1 MLRIRTVSA
10 AALTAATLILA
21 VSGASAQ
28 TASSE
33 QPSKPMPLLAGLTPP
48 HTAKT
53 HKTKAHD
60 ANAHETK
67 AISHAKVAHK
77 KTAVRTV
84 RKPAHAPV
92 VAAAQAMDTA
102 APPVDA
108 QDALP
113 APAQAEQAQPAQL
126 NNAAASSTSD
136 AIPAPDDSGPN
147 SVVMNGQ
154 SVEIAS
160 PDYLNDIDRTAGDG
174 LPAASAPAQSDSA
187 DAAPAS
193 RSVFAAPA
201 HKEGSRV
208 GSASW
213 IAQMLA
219 AIGGAA
225 AAGTVAWFLIGT
237 GPVRIYG

>member
-1 MLRIRTVSA
+1 MLRIRTVCA

-21 VSGASAQ
+21 ASGASAQ

-33 QPSKPMPLLAGLTPP
+33 QPGKPMPLLAGLTPP

-53 HKTKAHD
+53 RTTKAHE
-60 ANAHETK
+60 AKTHEAK

-84 RKPAHAPV
+84 RKSAHAPI
-92 VAAAQAMDTA
+92 VAAAQATDAA
-102 APPVDA
+102 APPVNA
-108 QDALP
+108 QDTWP
-113 APAQAEQAQPAQL
+113 APAQAEQAQPAQQ

-136 AIPAPDDSGPN
+136 AIPASDDPN

-174 LPAASAPAQSDSA
+174 FPAASAPAQSDSA

-193 RSVFAAPA
+193 RAVFAAPA

-208 GSASW
+208 GSVSW

>member
-1 MLRIRTVSA
+1 MLRIRTVCA

-21 VSGASAQ
+21 ASGASAQ

-33 QPSKPMPLLAGLTPP
+33 QPGKPMPLLAGLTPP

-53 HKTKAHD
+53 RTTKAHE
-60 ANAHETK
+60 AKTHEAK
-67 AISHAKVAHK
+67 AISHAKVAQK

-84 RKPAHAPV
+84 RKSAHPPI
-92 VAAAQAMDTA
+92 VAAAQATDAA
-102 APPVDA
+102 APPVNS
-108 QDALP
+108 QDTWP
-113 APAQAEQAQPAQL
+113 APAQAEQAQPAQQ
-126 NNAAASSTSD
+126 NNAAASSTSA
-136 AIPAPDDSGPN
+136 AIPASDDPN

-193 RSVFAAPA
+193 RAVFAAPA
-201 HKEGSRV
+201 HKELSRV
-208 GSASW
+208 GSVSW

>member
-1 MLRIRTVSA
+1 MLRIRTVCA

-21 VSGASAQ
+21 ASGASAQ

-33 QPSKPMPLLAGLTPP
+33 QPGKPMPLLAGLTPP

-53 HKTKAHD
+53 RTTKAHE
-60 ANAHETK
+60 AKTHEAK

-84 RKPAHAPV
+84 RKSAHAPI
-92 VAAAQAMDTA
+92 VAAAQATDAA
-102 APPVDA
+102 APPVNA
-108 QDALP
+108 QDTWP
-113 APAQAEQAQPAQL
+113 APAQAEQAQPAQQ
-126 NNAAASSTSD
+126 NNAAASST
-136 AIPAPDDSGPN
+136 N

-174 LPAASAPAQSDSA
+174 FPAASAPAQSDSA

-193 RSVFAAPA
+193 RAVFAAPA

-208 GSASW
+208 GSVSW

>member
-1 MLRIRTVSA
+1 MLRIRTVCA

-21 VSGASAQ
+21 ASGASAQ

-33 QPSKPMPLLAGLTPP
+33 QPGKPMPLLAGLTPP

-53 HKTKAHD
+53 RTTKAHE
-60 ANAHETK
+60 AKTHEAK

-84 RKPAHAPV
+84 RKSAHAPV
-92 VAAAQAMDTA
+92 VAAAQATDAA
-102 APPVDA
+102 APPVNA
-108 QDALP
+108 QDAWP
-113 APAQAEQAQPAQL
+113 APAQAGQTQPAQP

-136 AIPAPDDSGPN
+136 AIPASDDPN

-193 RSVFAAPA
+193 RAVFAAPA

-208 GSASW
+208 GSVSW

>member
-1 MLRIRTVSA
+1 MLRIRTVCA

-21 VSGASAQ
+21 ASGASAQ

-33 QPSKPMPLLAGLTPP
+33 QPGKPMPLLAGLTPP

-53 HKTKAHD
+53 RTTKAHE
-60 ANAHETK
+60 AKTHEAK

-84 RKPAHAPV
+84 RKSAHAPI
-92 VAAAQAMDTA
+92 VAAAQATDAA
-102 APPVDA
+102 APPVNA
-108 QDALP
+108 QDTWP
-113 APAQAEQAQPAQL
+113 APAQAEQAQPAQQ

-136 AIPAPDDSGPN
+136 AIPASDDPN

-193 RSVFAAPA
+193 RAVFAAPA

-208 GSASW
+208 GSVSW

>member
-1 MLRIRTVSA
+1 MLRIRTVCA

-21 VSGASAQ
+21 ASGASAQ

-33 QPSKPMPLLAGLTPP
+33 QPGKPMPLLAGLTPP

-53 HKTKAHD
+53 RTTKAHE
-60 ANAHETK
+60 AKTHEAK

-84 RKPAHAPV
+84 RKSAHAPV
-92 VAAAQAMDTA
+92 VAAAQATDAA
-102 APPVDA
+102 APPVNA
-108 QDALP
+108 QDTWP
-113 APAQAEQAQPAQL
+113 APAQAEQAQPAQQ

-136 AIPAPDDSGPN
+136 AIPASDDPN
-147 SVVMNGQ
+147 SVLMNGQ

-193 RSVFAAPA
+193 RAVFAAPA

-208 GSASW
+208 GSVSW